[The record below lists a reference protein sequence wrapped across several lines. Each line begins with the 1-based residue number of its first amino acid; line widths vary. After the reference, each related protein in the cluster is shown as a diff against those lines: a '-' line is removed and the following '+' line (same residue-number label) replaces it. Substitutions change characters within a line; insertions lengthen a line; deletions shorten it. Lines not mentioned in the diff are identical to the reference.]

1 MSYLKAFTK
10 QMEQFINELSEMFPQ
25 DKHIA
30 MGKSTLFIV
39 KKANPRKLLE
49 FFKFY
54 FYKYEDKIMS
64 KDESFFLERNFD
76 DQLSDYVKSLNA
88 ITNLKQYWKN
98 LTEKTKN
105 TIWLYLIVLLK
116 LSKKA

>member
-1 MSYLKAFTK
+1 MSYLKAFTN
-10 QMEQFINELSEMFPQ
+10 QSERFFNELTEMFPQ

-30 MGKSTLFIV
+30 MAKNSLFII

-49 FFKFY
+49 LFKHY
-54 FYKYEDKIMS
+54 FYCYEKKILE
-64 KDESFFLERNFD
+64 KDESFFLERDYD

-88 ITNLKQYWKN
+88 VTNLKQYWKN
-98 LTEKTKN
+98 LSDNTKN
-105 TIWLYLIVLLK
+105 SIWLYLIILLK